1 MAGSLSPEAGRAQ
14 GGGCNRDL
22 CAEKWGT
29 LFPQLFPSS
38 PSSPCLETLVTSPL
52 AQSLRVK
59 VSPRKRE
66 QSWNKTY
73 PSVPPPARHLPC
85 ALSPLYGFPRLA
97 AGDVIEPPPSP
108 TALMHPGGSFGVEGR
123 SPAARALRVLRPQ
136 GRRMLA
142 RSRSFAALL
151 SPCPGRRG
159 WGTTRFHSGVFLEHR
174 LSRRSPA
181 QRRWPGPGAGWE
193 QGRNHRYIRAQ
204 GGLGKHQPGVSE
216 RVGG

>member
-1 MAGSLSPEAGRAQ
+1 MAGSLSPEAGRSQ

-85 ALSPLYGFPRLA
+85 ALSPLLQFPSSGCRGCDQTPSFSHRAHASGRLFRCRGQEPRSQGV
-97 AGDVIEPPPSP
+97 AG
-108 TALMHPGGSFGVEGR
+108 
-123 SPAARALRVLRPQ
+123 SPAAGPAHAGQEQEL
-136 GRRMLA
+136 
-142 RSRSFAALL
+142 
-151 SPCPGRRG
+151 C
-159 WGTTRFHSGVFLEHR
+159 
-174 LSRRSPA
+174 SPA
-181 QRRWPGPGAGWE
+181 LPLPREARLGEDALPLRGLPGAPSVPTQPRAEVMAGAGCRLGAGE
-193 QGRNHRYIRAQ
+193 KPQVHQSSGRTRKASAR
-204 GGLGKHQPGVSE
+204 GE
-216 RVGG
+216 